1 VTREAVIDV
10 ELVRAVAGR
19 VPDPEVRTP
28 IAELGLLDEVE
39 VDQGRVRV
47 HFHLT
52 SPLCPAK
59 FAGGIGR
66 EIRRRVGRLPGVESV
81 EVVLGDH
88 FMADAL
94 HQLSTTATGPRPRGA
109 YSSARRHKRGGPRD
123 GSDDD
128 RCGNDASG
136 TGPRSTRGLGWSPG
150 TCVA

>member
-1 VTREAVIDV
+1 MSAEAVRPPVDP
-10 ELVRAVAGR
+10 ERVRAVAGR

-39 VDQGRVRV
+39 VDGGRVRV

-52 SPLCPAK
+52 SPLCPAR

-66 EIRRRVGRLPGVESV
+66 EIRRRVARLPGVDSV

-94 HQLSTTATGPRPRGA
+94 HELINTGDR
-109 YSSARRHKRGGPRD
+109 SA
-123 GSDDD
+123 
-128 RCGNDASG
+128 A
-136 TGPRSTRGLGWSPG
+136 TRGLLKR
-150 TCVA
+150 VAARPELPA